1 MQNLNSLSR
10 WAISASVAFA
20 LSACGGGGGTT
31 SVSASASPSGAA
43 MVSGTV
49 TGFGSVIVDGKRVDD
64 RNVVAGIERED
75 GKVEAAELKVGQHVE
90 VAHDGNLVATEIR
103 IRSEVEGAVDKV
115 DLATSSLSVLGQTVL
130 VNTDPTQGPVT
141 VFSQPYTKLA
151 DIMVKDVVEVHA
163 LLKLDAA
170 GKPVMQATRIQKK
183 NADAYNRVKGV
194 VKNLT
199 ATTFSLGDLLV
210 DYSSAKVLPTSAAL
224 VNGAQVHVSIPVGT
238 VTAGVAVK
246 ATVVK
251 VKDPKSENGDKEAE
265 FGGVVSKLDATLK
278 TLVVDGLTVDTTA
291 AQFNPSSRSFADLK
305 VGTYVRINGIYKADG
320 TVLAKIVVVRSAET
334 GNNHGAE
341 LHGTVMNFKSMQD
354 FTLRGMSVDAST
366 AIIDV
371 ASCGPITTLAN
382 GLQIEIRG
390 SLTPTGKVMATSIEC
405 EKQQDGVTVVERS
418 GKVSKVDAAAKTF
431 VLTTSKETITVQWS
445 ATTLFARVD
454 VTMLDGKTLEVEGRI
469 VAGVL
474 QASKIS
480 PD

>member
-170 GKPVMQATRIQKK
+170 GKPVMQATRSDP
-183 NADAYNRVKGV
+183 AHKG
-194 VKNLT
+194 LIRW
-199 ATTFSLGDLLV
+199 LV
-210 DYSSAKVLPTSAAL
+210 DV
-224 VNGAQVHVSIPVGT
+224 
-238 VTAGVAVK
+238 
-246 ATVVK
+246 
-251 VKDPKSENGDKEAE
+251 DP
-265 FGGVVSKLDATLK
+265 
-278 TLVVDGLTVDTTA
+278 LT
-291 AQFNPSSRSFADLK
+291 
-305 VGTYVRINGIYKADG
+305 I
-320 TVLAKIVVVRSAET
+320 
-334 GNNHGAE
+334 
-341 LHGTVMNFKSMQD
+341 
-354 FTLRGMSVDAST
+354 
-366 AIIDV
+366 
-371 ASCGPITTLAN
+371 
-382 GLQIEIRG
+382 
-390 SLTPTGKVMATSIEC
+390 
-405 EKQQDGVTVVERS
+405 
-418 GKVSKVDAAAKTF
+418 
-431 VLTTSKETITVQWS
+431 
-445 ATTLFARVD
+445 
-454 VTMLDGKTLEVEGRI
+454 
-469 VAGVL
+469 
-474 QASKIS
+474 
-480 PD
+480 